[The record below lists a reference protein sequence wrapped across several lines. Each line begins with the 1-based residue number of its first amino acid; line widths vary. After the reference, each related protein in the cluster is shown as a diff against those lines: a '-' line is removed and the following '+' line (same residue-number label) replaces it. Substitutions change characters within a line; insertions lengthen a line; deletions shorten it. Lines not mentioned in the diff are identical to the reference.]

1 MPDLATERAHLAQA
15 ERDIAE
21 GEKRIFRQE
30 ELLAHLRSQD
40 QSTTEAETLLRVL
53 QETLE
58 GWTCLR
64 QIHELE
70 LLDEFLWTKIIG
82 ITNIRYGCSN
92 TDRRSNSCECC

>member
-40 QSTTEAETLLRVL
+40 QSTIEAETLLRVL

-58 GWTCLR
+58 GWKAHREQILR
-64 QIHELE
+64 VLGHQE
-70 LLDEFLWTKIIG
+70 
-82 ITNIRYGCSN
+82 R
-92 TDRRSNSCECC
+92 